1 MGSGTTA
8 LAAKKLD
15 RQFVGIDISP
25 RYCEMARQRIAHP
38 HAALMPENTKTTS
51 NFG

>member
-15 RQFVGIDISP
+15 RAYIGIEISEE
-25 RYCEMARQRIAHP
+25 YIKLANERI
-38 HAALMPENTKTTS
+38 ENYSIQKS
-51 NFG
+51 LF